1 MKDKFDMNELGLLSY
16 FFGMEVIQSEQGYF
30 LYQKRFTMKLLNKLQ
45 TSHYTYGTGTK
56 ANEGG

>member
-1 MKDKFDMNELGLLSY
+1 MNELGLLSY